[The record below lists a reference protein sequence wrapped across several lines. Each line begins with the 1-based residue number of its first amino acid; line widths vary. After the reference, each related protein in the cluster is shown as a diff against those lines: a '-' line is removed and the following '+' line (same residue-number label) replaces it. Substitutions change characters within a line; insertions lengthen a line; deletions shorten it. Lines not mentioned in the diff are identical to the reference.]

1 MRRELHR
8 LSDTKSMLQTA
19 LTLLAWYGS
28 KGAGHLPSLGFSY
41 VSVPT
46 RLCFGK
52 VRLMSSTPPIQNK
65 RQHER
70 RILRATALLL
80 LSGQPALEVRTSDI
94 SLGGLGIVAG
104 ANPPPNLICR
114 LSVPL
119 PLTIGGAR
127 RIDVVGKVAHSVFS
141 SRDGG
146 FKIGLVFQNP
156 SADALSAITDY
167 LHTSA

>member
-1 MRRELHR
+1 MQHQVF
-8 LSDTKSMLQTA
+8 SA
-19 LTLLAWYGS
+19 FLA
-28 KGAGHLPSLGFSY
+28 
-41 VSVPT
+41 PT
-46 RLCFGK
+46 RPRFGT
-52 VRLMSSTPPIQNK
+52 VCLMSLTSTPQNK

-70 RILRATALLL
+70 RILRATAVLLL
-80 LSGQPALEVRTSDI
+80 PGQPALEVRTSDI

-119 PLTIGGAR
+119 PLTYGGAR
-127 RIDVVGKVAHSVFS
+127 RIEVVAKVAHSVFS

-146 FKIGLVFQNP
+146 FKVGLVFQNP